1 MNNTIRKMM
10 TVVLLLLGSTP
21 ALYAQFNPTNPP
33 EPDAGKPEEVITY
46 YTVTISASPATAA
59 TVPSGGK
66 FTTGSS
72 KYVYS
77 TRKNSNY
84 RFSHW
89 TLNGE
94 YYSDKSSFTYT
105 IETFDADFVA
115 HYVFDPSSPTEPE
128 RLPEIVCY
136 RLNLATNNDAVCT
149 FNQESGNEYE
159 PGTMVTLEAFVNKG
173 YDFKGWYNGT
183 ALISKEKKFV
193 YQMPEEAVTLTAKV
207 SKVVFNPTNPS
218 EPDGEQDDVAVG
230 SYNLTYMVDGQEYK
244 VVNLKFGTEIVPE
257 TPPTKEGHTFSGW
270 SEIPAKMPAEDVVVE
285 GSFIVNTY
293 NVIYEVDG
301 VEYKVVPIS
310 YGSEI
315 TLIEAPAKEGYTFS
329 GWGEAPATMPAE
341 DVTIEGSFTINSYN
355 LIYKV
360 DGEEYKVVHVTYG
373 SEITLIEAP
382 AKEGYT
388 FSGWSE
394 APATMPAEDIT
405 IEGTFTV
412 NNYTVTYIVD
422 GEVYATETVAYGSE
436 ITLIEAPAKEGYTF
450 SGWSEAPATMPAEDV
465 VIEGT
470 FAVNHYTV
478 TYIVDGEVYAT
489 ETVAYGSE
497 ITLIQAPTKEGHTF
511 SGWSEAPG
519 SMPAEDVVIE
529 GLFAVNYYTVTYIV
543 DGEVYATETVAY
555 GSEITL
561 IEAPTKEGHTFSGWS
576 EAPGLMPA
584 EDVVIEGLFAVN
596 YYTVTYLVD
605 GEVYATETVAYGSEI
620 TLIDEPTKEGHTF
633 SGWSEAP
640 ATMPAEDV
648 VVEGYFTPITNINGI
663 YGDLEEQIIYNL
675 KGERIINTDKLERG
689 VYIINGQK
697 VWVK

>member
-1 MNNTIRKMM
+1 M
-10 TVVLLLLGSTP
+10 
-21 ALYAQFNPTNPP
+21 
-33 EPDAGKPEEVITY
+33 
-46 YTVTISASPATAA
+46 
-59 TVPSGGK
+59 
-66 FTTGSS
+66 
-72 KYVYS
+72 
-77 TRKNSNY
+77 
-84 RFSHW
+84 
-89 TLNGE
+89 
-94 YYSDKSSFTYT
+94 
-105 IETFDADFVA
+105 
-115 HYVFDPSSPTEPE
+115 
-128 RLPEIVCY
+128 
-136 RLNLATNNDAVCT
+136 
-149 FNQESGNEYE
+149 
-159 PGTMVTLEAFVNKG
+159 
-173 YDFKGWYNGT
+173 
-183 ALISKEKKFV
+183 
-193 YQMPEEAVTLTAKV
+193 
-207 SKVVFNPTNPS
+207 
-218 EPDGEQDDVAVG
+218 
-230 SYNLTYMVDGQEYK
+230 
-244 VVNLKFGTEIVPE
+244 
-257 TPPTKEGHTFSGW
+257 
-270 SEIPAKMPAEDVVVE
+270 
-285 GSFIVNTY
+285 
-293 NVIYEVDG
+293 
-301 VEYKVVPIS
+301 
-310 YGSEI
+310 
-315 TLIEAPAKEGYTFS
+315 IEAPAKEGYTFS